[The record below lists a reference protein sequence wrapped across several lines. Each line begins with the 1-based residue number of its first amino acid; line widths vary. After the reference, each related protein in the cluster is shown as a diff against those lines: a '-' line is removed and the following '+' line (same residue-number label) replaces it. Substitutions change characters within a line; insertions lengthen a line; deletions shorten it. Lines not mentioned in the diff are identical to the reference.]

1 MSEGFP
7 PPPPGA
13 PPPGYG
19 PPPQGGPP
27 AYGSPPQGYYPQ
39 PQYGIV
45 APPSNGIGTA
55 AGVLGIIAIV
65 LTFVPYL
72 DFAGVLLG
80 ILAIIFGAVGMG
92 RAKRMGGRGRGM
104 AVTGLVLGII
114 SVALFVILLVAV
126 YGAIYSA
133 THTTAFMG

>member
-27 AYGSPPQGYYPQ
+27 AYGSPPSYYPQ

-55 AGVLGIIAIV
+55 AGVLGIIAII
-65 LTFVPYL
+65 LSFVPYI

-92 RAKRMGGRGRGM
+92 RAKRMGGHGRGM

-114 SVALFVILLVAV
+114 SVALFVILLVVV
-126 YGAIYSA
+126 YGTLYGA
-133 THTTAFMG
+133 THTTSLTG